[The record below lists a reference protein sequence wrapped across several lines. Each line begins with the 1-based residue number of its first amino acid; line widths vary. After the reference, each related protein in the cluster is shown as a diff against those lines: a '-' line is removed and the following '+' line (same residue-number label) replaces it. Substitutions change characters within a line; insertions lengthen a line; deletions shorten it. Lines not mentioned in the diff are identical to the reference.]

1 MASYVYIELGTRLFL
16 SHLGV
21 VRVELAQR
29 AVAIVVDDFEGG
41 RRECRTAD
49 HHIAIRRVCGSHSHA
64 APSHRRCSEQH
75 ASDDASVPAELAGFI
90 LIEIGTTACLDEL
103 GCARGG
109 AIAKQ
114 HLHAVLALD
123 ESAIP

>member
-1 MASYVYIELGTRLFL
+1 
-16 SHLGV
+16 
-21 VRVELAQR
+21 VELAQR
-29 AVAIVVDDFEGG
+29 AVAIVVDDFEVGG
-41 RRECRTAD
+41 ANAELPTT
-49 HHIAIRRVCGSHSHA
+49 IAIRRVCGSHSRIA